1 MGIVVM
7 IIQGIIGLVIIDAV
21 LSWVQAPNQAPR
33 KYTQQITSVLYAPI
47 HAVIKPQMT
56 GGLDIAPLI
65 VIIGLQFIRG
75 LLV

>member
-21 LSWVQAPNQAPR
+21 LSWLQTPNQVPR
-33 KYTQQITSVLYAPI
+33 KYTQQITAVLYAPI
-47 HAVIKPQMT
+47 HVVIKPQMT

-65 VIIGLQFIRG
+65 VIIALQFIRG